1 MIFNPH
7 PPLRGTYRALM
18 RTAHQNVL
26 QNAPPE
32 HFAPRG
38 GRLVKASP
46 SGLLLASGKRL
57 ATTESGDETAVT
69 ATHEVLVL

>member
-7 PPLRGTYRALM
+7 PPLRGTLPSTDALSASKRASKYS
-18 RTAHQNVL
+18 TGV
-26 QNAPPE
+26 
-32 HFAPRG
+32 FCPRG